1 MKLDKLVTLLESE
14 TKEDFSDLDNY
25 LKKVN
30 NVYGYEKALEE
41 TRKRL
46 KEAIDEDDFNQIKTI
61 KKILSVKIPGND
73 LVKKWYNDLQKTL
86 DLDLET
92 RKIELNSLVKT
103 LPKRAFTETELADKA
118 HETFKKSR
126 DTYNS
131 PAMKKTKQLKAKL
144 AKELIDLATVV
155 TGGYREGGSNKDF
168 GDIKVYKDKLKEK
181 FNIYKSNLM
190 ETISDLRTQEDLIS
204 KKTLDEIG
212 GAFADE
218 LDREISKINFEDLNF
233 EKLEKS
239 RYSYQPVYN
248 KDIYEKLW
256 EMKDWF
262 RKSDFDSS
270 EIKIGSGGVSRKEEI
285 DFLERKNKEFSS
297 KDVKDIAK
305 ELQERGLKLTQEN
318 IDKIVKEYIEKI
330 TSNKSK
336 IESLWQQYEEDS
348 KLLADKI
355 RKRVAIDLMPNTKKS
370 NSSKEENDKTSK
382 IAYDRINNL
391 IDKDTDND
399 KDEIEVLSNINK
411 INKMKSSDEEK
422 EEELKRLKASR
433 FNKKEDAFKGKEL
446 ELIKRF
452 IKKGSLTKDLEQK
465 LMDFY
470 MDITNNLNI
479 KDVDSIDTPVKV
491 LNQLKDIVNN
501 QPEELL
507 KNKPLVKSIISKLT
521 DVDIKDIYKPEY
533 YNNDIKAD
541 NANIERRNAELAGE
555 KGISKGSYTNN
566 DRKKY
571 GLIGTAGIGFTW
583 LATKMGL
590 IGGKIIGY
598 GRIPN
603 EQGAAAASMQRLYCL
618 KDADVSKLK
627 DVKATGKTEEF
638 KKNLLAQQGN
648 KEIYFSARVQQIEKL
663 LPIEKSEWF
672 SYDEGVDDGKM
683 IKNADVASK
692 FGIEITH
699 KGRKAKSSIFTKF
712 DY

>member
-262 RKSDFDSS
+262 RKSDFDIMVSS
-270 EIKIGSGGVSRKEEI
+270 LSRR
-285 DFLERKNKEFSS
+285 LNK
-297 KDVKDIAK
+297 
-305 ELQERGLKLTQEN
+305 
-318 IDKIVKEYIEKI
+318 
-330 TSNKSK
+330 
-336 IESLWQQYEEDS
+336 
-348 KLLADKI
+348 
-355 RKRVAIDLMPNTKKS
+355 
-370 NSSKEENDKTSK
+370 
-382 IAYDRINNL
+382 
-391 IDKDTDND
+391 
-399 KDEIEVLSNINK
+399 
-411 INKMKSSDEEK
+411 
-422 EEELKRLKASR
+422 
-433 FNKKEDAFKGKEL
+433 
-446 ELIKRF
+446 
-452 IKKGSLTKDLEQK
+452 
-465 LMDFY
+465 
-470 MDITNNLNI
+470 
-479 KDVDSIDTPVKV
+479 
-491 LNQLKDIVNN
+491 
-501 QPEELL
+501 
-507 KNKPLVKSIISKLT
+507 ISKL
-521 DVDIKDIYKPEY
+521 
-533 YNNDIKAD
+533 
-541 NANIERRNAELAGE
+541 
-555 KGISKGSYTNN
+555 
-566 DRKKY
+566 
-571 GLIGTAGIGFTW
+571 
-583 LATKMGL
+583 
-590 IGGKIIGY
+590 
-598 GRIPN
+598 
-603 EQGAAAASMQRLYCL
+603 SM
-618 KDADVSKLK
+618 
-627 DVKATGKTEEF
+627 
-638 KKNLLAQQGN
+638 
-648 KEIYFSARVQQIEKL
+648 
-663 LPIEKSEWF
+663 
-672 SYDEGVDDGKM
+672 
-683 IKNADVASK
+683 
-692 FGIEITH
+692 
-699 KGRKAKSSIFTKF
+699 
-712 DY
+712 